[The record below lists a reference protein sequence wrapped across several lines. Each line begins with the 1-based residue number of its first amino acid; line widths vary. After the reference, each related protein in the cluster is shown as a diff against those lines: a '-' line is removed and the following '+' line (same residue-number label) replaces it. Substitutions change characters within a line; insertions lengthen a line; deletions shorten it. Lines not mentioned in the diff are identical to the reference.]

1 MAPAA
6 RHWTPSTGEH
16 RYFTTQAGRADRS
29 KFEDEPWGTTSNQ
42 SHFKAYEASDAR
54 NARSLPSQVRPCQE
68 NKTGL
73 ALGPLQIWE
82 RHREDYPALKTP
94 SEASGGKKYIPA
106 AELVHMRPIPE
117 RPFGGVSHY
126 TQHQA
131 AAQEARHDYFPYRDE
146 FHPRSKRLLYEMA
159 LNAVDDRKSNV
170 SEETRS
176 CFTLPSSVKSHKS
189 QSTEKSVASQPRS
202 LSSSRLPTGDSLRV
216 GGGKPGAL
224 AHRRAQAFFR
234 SPSQSHVD
242 REWYVSMNEK
252 EGPAAICTTNY
263 RPRFYKDSLDT
274 YSQAL
279 AEMSALLD
287 GERETQPRTRTN
299 K

>member
-1 MAPAA
+1 
-6 RHWTPSTGEH
+6 
-16 RYFTTQAGRADRS
+16 
-29 KFEDEPWGTTSNQ
+29 GTTSNQ
-42 SHFKAYEASDAR
+42 SHFKAYEAADAR

-68 NKTGL
+68 QSTTSV
-73 ALGPLQIWE
+73 GPLQIWE
-82 RHREDYPALKTP
+82 RHREDYPLLATP
-94 SEASGGKKYIPA
+94 SNASGGKKYIPA

-126 TQHQA
+126 TKHQDD
-131 AAQEARHDYFPYRDE
+131 AQQARHEYFPYRDE

-159 LNAVDDRKSNV
+159 LSAVDEKSV
-170 SEETRS
+170 ASEDTRS
-176 CFTLPSSVKSHKS
+176 CFTLPSTAKS
-189 QSTEKSVASQPRS
+189 QSTQKTVVSQPRS
-202 LSSSRLPTGDSLRV
+202 ASSSRLPTGDSLRV

-224 AHRRAQAFFR
+224 AHRRRQAFFR

-242 REWYVSMNEK
+242 RDWYLQVYDK
-252 EGPAAICTTNY
+252 EGPAALSTANH
-263 RPRFYKDSLDT
+263 RPRFYNGSLDM

-287 GERETQPRTRTN
+287 GDRETQPRERTN

>member
-1 MAPAA
+1 MK
-6 RHWTPSTGEH
+6 GC
-16 RYFTTQAGRADRS
+16 
-29 KFEDEPWGTTSNQ
+29 TTSNQ

-54 NARSLPSQVRPCQE
+54 NARSHPSQVRPCQE
-68 NKTGL
+68 QHRL
-73 ALGPLQIWE
+73 DLGPLQIWE
-82 RHREDYPALKTP
+82 RHREDYPVLGMP
-94 SEASGGKKYIPA
+94 SEASASGRKYIPA

-131 AAQEARHDYFPYRDE
+131 AAQQARHDYFPYRDE

-159 LNAVDDRKSNV
+159 LNSVDDRTCAA
-170 SEETRS
+170 SEDTFS
-176 CFTLPSSVKSHKS
+176 CFTLPSTTKS
-189 QSTEKSVASQPRS
+189 QKSSTEKSIASAPRS

-216 GGGKPGAL
+216 GNGKPGAL

-242 REWYVSMNEK
+242 REWYVNMNEK
-252 EGPAAICTTNY
+252 EGPAAIYTTNY
-263 RPRFYKDSLDT
+263 RPRFYNGTLDT
-274 YSQAL
+274 YGQAL

-287 GERETQPRTRTN
+287 GERETQPRERTN